1 MWTGRKRLL
10 FCALLVLWVSL
21 CGAFSQETF
30 EDYWESQRQYY
41 QQYSAWE
48 LPTEAIVEWLN
59 QLEQSEKDLTLAQET
74 SSEALTLSREALSIL
89 NPLKEASEKASRLLE
104 QQQSQLALQSTL
116 TVVILVG
123 ITILLFLK

>member
-1 MWTGRKRLL
+1 
-10 FCALLVLWVSL
+10 V
-21 CGAFSQETF
+21 
-30 EDYWESQRQYY
+30 DYWQEQRDYY
-41 QQYSAWE
+41 QQYPAWE

-59 QLEQSEKDLTLAQET
+59 QLEQSEKDLMMAQET
-74 SSEALTLSREALSIL
+74 SNEALTLSKEALSIL

>member
-1 MWTGRKRLL
+1 M
-10 FCALLVLWVSL
+10 
-21 CGAFSQETF
+21 
-30 EDYWESQRQYY
+30 DYWQEQRDYY
-41 QQYSAWE
+41 QQYPAWE

-59 QLEQSEKDLTLAQET
+59 QLEQSEKDLMMAQET
-74 SSEALTLSREALSIL
+74 SNEALTLSKEALSIL

-123 ITILLFLK
+123 ITILFFLK